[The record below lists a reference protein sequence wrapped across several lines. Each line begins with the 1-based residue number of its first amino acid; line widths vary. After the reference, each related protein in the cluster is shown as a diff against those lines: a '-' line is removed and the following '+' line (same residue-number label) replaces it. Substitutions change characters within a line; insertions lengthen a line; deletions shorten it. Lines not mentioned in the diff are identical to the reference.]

1 MIRTL
6 TVSVFFFLSAPALA
20 QVRGVPAE
28 SGGEMAQQALV
39 GQNHRGRNYARMMAG
54 LCEEAIK
61 SGDVAAFFAKNY
73 PQAVASAPE
82 KEAVTTDC
90 AIYGLG
96 KAAR

>member
-1 MIRTL
+1 
-6 TVSVFFFLSAPALA
+6 
-20 QVRGVPAE
+20 
-28 SGGEMAQQALV
+28 
-39 GQNHRGRNYARMMAG
+39 
-54 LCEEAIK
+54 
-61 SGDVAAFFAKNY
+61 VAAFFAKNY